1 MIFGK
6 DYADMFDEYND
17 EERYFSELDDQELN
31 EYVDG
36 YYDKVYSEAFEE
48 AFETA
53 LVERMYSSSLKD
65 RIADII
71 ENSKDATTS
80 KLKKLLGRETKMDK
94 VKSFL
99 KKNKK
104 AALISAGLTAGTGL
118 GVAGYKALKK

>member
-36 YYDKVYSEAFEE
+36 YYDKMFSEAFEE

>member
-1 MIFGK
+1 MVFGK

-31 EYVDG
+31 DYVDG
-36 YYDKVYSEAFEE
+36 YYDKMFSE

-71 ENSKDATTS
+71 ENSKDATAS
-80 KLKKLLGRETKMDK
+80 KLKKLFGKETKMDK
-94 VKSFL
+94 VKGFL